1 MLPRLLHFPEERLR
15 PPGAGSPSSVSETT
29 NGRVGKVEAAQAGT
43 GGMGQHYL
51 AEGSRVA
58 MRLWDEQ
65 PASEGK
71 PEAARDY
78 ETVGYV
84 IAGRAR
90 LRTEDQTLELGP
102 GDSWV
107 VPAGV
112 RHTYEILEAFTA
124 VEATSPPARQAGRDA
139 PPA

>member
-1 MLPRLLHFPEERLR
+1 
-15 PPGAGSPSSVSETT
+15 VSDTT
-29 NGRVGKVEAAQAGT
+29 NDRVRKVEAADVAAGE
-43 GGMGQHYL
+43 MGQRYL
-51 AEGSRVA
+51 AAGSRVA
-58 MRLWDEQ
+58 MRLWAAQ
-65 PASEGK
+65 PPGEGK

-84 IAGRAR
+84 VTGRAR
-90 LRTEDQTLELGP
+90 LRAGNEVLDLDP

-112 RHTYEILEAFTA
+112 SHTYEIVEAFTA

-139 PPA
+139 SPA

>member
-1 MLPRLLHFPEERLR
+1 M
-15 PPGAGSPSSVSETT
+15 SETT
-29 NGRVGKVEAAQAGT
+29 NSRVSKVEAADVEAGQ
-43 GGMGQHYL
+43 MGQRYL
-51 AEGSRVA
+51 AAGAQVG
-58 MRLWDEQ
+58 MRLWAAQ
-65 PASEGK
+65 PPSEGK

-84 IAGRAR
+84 VTGRAR
-90 LRTEDQTLELGP
+90 LRAGDETLELGP

-112 RHTYEILEAFTA
+112 SHTYEIVEAFTA
-124 VEATSPPARQAGRDA
+124 VEATSPPAQQGGRDA

>member
-1 MLPRLLHFPEERLR
+1 M
-15 PPGAGSPSSVSETT
+15 SETT
-29 NGRVGKVEAAQAGT
+29 DGQIGKVEVVAAST
-43 GGMGQHYL
+43 GEMGQRYL
-51 AEGSRVA
+51 AAGSRVA

-71 PEAARDY
+71 PEVAREY

-84 IAGRAR
+84 VSGRAR
-90 LRTEDQTLELGP
+90 LHAEGRTLDLGP

-112 RHTYEILEAFTA
+112 THTYEIVEAFTA
-124 VEATSPPARQAGRDA
+124 VEATSPPAGREGRDA

>member
-1 MLPRLLHFPEERLR
+1 
-15 PPGAGSPSSVSETT
+15 VSETT
-29 NGRVGKVEAAQAGT
+29 NDRVSRVEAADVEAGQ
-43 GGMGQHYL
+43 MGQRYL
-51 AEGSRVA
+51 AAGSRVA
-58 MRLWDEQ
+58 MRLWVAQ
-65 PASEGK
+65 PPGEGK

-84 IAGRAR
+84 VTGRAR
-90 LRTEDQTLELGP
+90 LRAGNEVLDLDP

-112 RHTYEILEAFTA
+112 SHTYEIVEAFTA
-124 VEATSPPARQAGRDA
+124 VEATSPPARQAGRNA

>member
-1 MLPRLLHFPEERLR
+1 
-15 PPGAGSPSSVSETT
+15 VSETDS
-29 NGRVGKVEAAQAGT
+29 RVSKVDAPDAGT
-43 GGMGQHYL
+43 GRMGQHHL
-51 AEGSRVA
+51 AAGSRVA
-58 MRLWDEQ
+58 LRLWDEQ

-71 PEAARDY
+71 PETAREY

-84 IAGRAR
+84 LSGRAR
-90 LRTEDQTLELGP
+90 LRAGDQTLELGP
-102 GDSWV
+102 RDSWV

-124 VEATSPPARQAGRDA
+124 VEATSPPAQEADRDA

>member
-1 MLPRLLHFPEERLR
+1 
-15 PPGAGSPSSVSETT
+15 VSETT
-29 NGRVGKVEAAQAGT
+29 NSRVSKVEAAQVEAGE
-43 GGMGQHYL
+43 MGQRYL
-51 AEGSRVA
+51 AAGSRVA
-58 MRLWDEQ
+58 MRLWAAQQ
-65 PASEGK
+65 PSEGK

-84 IAGRAR
+84 VTGRAR
-90 LRTEDQTLELGP
+90 LRAEDQTLELGP

-112 RHTYEILEAFTA
+112 SHTYEIVEAFTA
-124 VEATSPPARQAGRDA
+124 VEATSPPAQQAGRDA

>member
-1 MLPRLLHFPEERLR
+1 M
-15 PPGAGSPSSVSETT
+15 SETT
-29 NGRVGKVEAAQAGT
+29 NNRVSKVEAAET
-43 GGMGQHYL
+43 GGMGQYHL
-51 AEGSRVA
+51 ASGSRVA

-84 IAGRAR
+84 ISGRAR
-90 LRTEDQTLELGP
+90 LRAEDQTLELGP

-107 VPAGV
+107 VPAGLS
-112 RHTYEILEAFTA
+112 HTYEIIEAFTA

-139 PPA
+139 PPS

>member
-1 MLPRLLHFPEERLR
+1 MDK
-15 PPGAGSPSSVSETT
+15 TT
-29 NGRVGKVEAAQAGT
+29 DGQVGKIEVVEAST
-43 GGMGQHYL
+43 GQMGQRYL
-51 AEGSRVA
+51 AAGSRVA

-84 IAGRAR
+84 IGGRAR
-90 LRTEDQTLELGP
+90 LRAEDQTLELGP

-107 VPAGV
+107 VPAGIS
-112 RHTYEILEAFTA
+112 HTYEIIEAFTA

>member
-1 MLPRLLHFPEERLR
+1 M
-15 PPGAGSPSSVSETT
+15 SETT
-29 NGRVGKVEAAQAGT
+29 NSRVSKVEAAEVEAGE
-43 GGMGQHYL
+43 MGQRYL
-51 AEGSRVA
+51 AAGSRVA
-58 MRLWDEQ
+58 MRLWAAQQ
-65 PASEGK
+65 PSEGK

-84 IAGRAR
+84 VLGRAR
-90 LRTEDQTLELGP
+90 LRAGDQTLELEP

-112 RHTYEILEAFTA
+112 SHTYEIVEAFTA
-124 VEATSPPARQAGRDA
+124 VEATSPPAQQADRDA

>member
-1 MLPRLLHFPEERLR
+1 M
-15 PPGAGSPSSVSETT
+15 SETT
-29 NGRVGKVEAAQAGT
+29 SGQVSKVEAPDAGT
-43 GGMGQHYL
+43 GQMGQHYL
-51 AEGSRVA
+51 ASGSRVA

-65 PASEGK
+65 PAREGK

-84 IAGRAR
+84 IGGRAR
-90 LRTEDQTLELGP
+90 LRAEDQTLELGP

-107 VPAGV
+107 VPAGIS
-112 RHTYEILEAFTA
+112 HTYEIIEAFTA

>member
-1 MLPRLLHFPEERLR
+1 M
-15 PPGAGSPSSVSETT
+15 SETSDD
-29 NGRVGKVEAAQAGT
+29 RVAKVAAPDAGT
-43 GGMGQHYL
+43 GRMGEHHL
-51 AEGSRVA
+51 AAGSRVA

-65 PASEGK
+65 PESAGK
-71 PEAARDY
+71 PETARDY

-84 IAGRAR
+84 VAGRAR
-90 LRTEDQTLELGP
+90 LRAGDQTLELGP

-112 RHTYEILEAFTA
+112 SHTYEIVEAFTA
-124 VEATSPPARQAGRDA
+124 VEATSPPAQQGDRDA

>member
-1 MLPRLLHFPEERLR
+1 M
-15 PPGAGSPSSVSETT
+15 SETS
-29 NGRVGKVEAAQAGT
+29 NNRVSKVEAVDVEAGQ
-43 GGMGQHYL
+43 MGQRYL
-51 AEGSRVA
+51 AAGSRVA
-58 MRLWDEQ
+58 MRLWAAEE
-65 PASEGK
+65 PTKGK

-84 IAGRAR
+84 VTGRAR
-90 LRTEDQTLELGP
+90 LRAGDQTLDLEP

-112 RHTYEILEAFTA
+112 SHTYEILEEFTA
-124 VEATSPPARQAGRDA
+124 VEATSPPASQAGRDA